1 LTAATVDVAAARD
14 LVDVTYCVVNTNGR
28 EYLLA
33 CLAAIER
40 THPPGLSREILV
52 LDNCSDDGSVAA
64 AEQSPYDLR
73 VLALDHRAGKAEN
86 DSRLLATARGRYCL
100 LLNEDSELRAG
111 AAEALYDAL
120 EQSPRAAAAG
130 AQLFSTEGAPS
141 ACAWRL
147 PGVVAALSGVLF
159 VHKLVTTQS
168 RGRRTRRVGWVQS
181 SAMLVRR
188 EAAAEVGYLDPDFFV
203 YSDETDFCK
212 RLRDVG
218 WEILYV
224 PGAEAVHH
232 DQLTTD
238 LRRARRR
245 VVEFHRNRDLYL
257 RKHHSGATR
266 LLVRGLGVV
275 FYLERA
281 LAALVVPGHDPRR
294 YLLHARQELSPARG
308 EGIREA
314 AEEYNRRARIAP

>member
-1 LTAATVDVAAARD
+1 LTGAAVDVADARD
-14 LVDVTYCVVNTNGR
+14 VVDVSYCVVNTNGR

-33 CLAAIER
+33 CLAAIDR
-40 THPPGLSREILV
+40 THPAALSREILV

-73 VLALDHRAGKAEN
+73 VIALDRRAGKAEN
-86 DSRLLATARGRYCL
+86 DSTLLRAARGRHCL

-111 AAEALYDAL
+111 ATEALHDAL
-120 EQSPRAAAAG
+120 EADPRAAAAG
-130 AQLFSTEGAPS
+130 AQLFSTAGERS

-159 VHKLVTTQS
+159 VHRLVTTQS

-188 EAAAEVGYLDPDFFV
+188 EAAAAVGYLDPDFFV

-212 RLRDVG
+212 RLRDAG

-224 PGAEAVHH
+224 PDAEAVHH

-245 VVEFHRNRDLYL
+245 IVEFHRNRDRYL
-257 RKHHSGATR
+257 RKHHSDATR
-266 LLVRGLGVV
+266 LVVRGLGVV
-275 FYLERA
+275 FYLELA
-281 LAALVVPGHDPRR
+281 LAALALPDHDPRR
-294 YLLHARQELSPARG
+294 YLLHARQELSPGRG